1 MSSPALI
8 KATLI
13 FAIGTSSLAGQVFM
27 PTLPAV
33 QNDFDVAAAQ
43 VQLTVSVPLFATAVG
58 TLLWGVLSDRY
69 GRRPMLFWGFLMFL
83 AGTVMCYYAPTITV
97 LAVSRVIQSFGS
109 AAGFVISRAVI
120 RDLYGRERA
129 AAELASLIA
138 IMIIAPMFG
147 PLIGG
152 VITDFAGWRAVFG
165 AIGVITAGVAVM
177 IFFCLGET
185 NHHRLALP
193 SFIGLF
199 GGYRTLMRSA
209 DFRAYALQSG
219 FMVSVFNVFM
229 AAAPY
234 VVIVIMGSSA
244 KEYGLWFVF
253 QTVGYL
259 VGNLIANRFAQKLGI
274 DALIRRALILS
285 LVSNFGVLFVV
296 IAGLWTPAAIFIP
309 LFGMGIANGIAMPNA
324 NAGAVSVHPELAG
337 TASGLISFIQLG
349 LAAVFA
355 QAAGSIQNGTPYPMA
370 VFMCLCAVL
379 ATLAFHGFKGTLF
392 RRQLPAE

>member
-1 MSSPALI
+1 MSSPGLI

-33 QNDFDVAAAQ
+33 QNDFDVVAAQ

-58 TLLWGVLSDRY
+58 TLLWGVMSDRY
-69 GRRPMLFWGFLMFL
+69 GRRPMLLWGFAMFV
-83 AGTVMCYYAPTITV
+83 AGTIMCYYAPTITV
-97 LAVSRVIQSFGS
+97 LAAARVVQSFGS

-152 VITDFAGWRAVFG
+152 LITDFIGWRAVFG
-165 AIGVITAGVAVM
+165 VIGVITAGVAVM
-177 IFFCLGET
+177 IYFCLSET
-185 NHHRLALP
+185 NHHRLAMP
-193 SFIGLF
+193 SFFSMF
-199 GGYRTLMRSA
+199 GGYGTLMRSA
-209 DFRAYALQSG
+209 EFRAYALQSG
-219 FMVSVFNVFM
+219 FMVAVFNIFM

-234 VVIVIMGSSA
+234 VVIVVMGRSA
-244 KEYGLWFVF
+244 REYGLWFVF
-253 QTVGYL
+253 QTFGYL
-259 VGNLIANRFAQKLGI
+259 AGNLIANRFAQKLGV
-274 DALIRRALILS
+274 DELIRRALILS
-285 LVSNFGVLFVV
+285 LVANFGVLFVV
-296 IAGLWTPAAIFIP
+296 ISDLWTPVAIFIP
-309 LFGMGIANGIAMPNA
+309 FLGMGIANGIALPNS
-324 NAGAVSVHPELAG
+324 NAGGVSVFPELAG
-337 TASGLISFIQLG
+337 TASGLLSFIQLG

-370 VFMCLCAVL
+370 VFMCVCAVL
-379 ATLAFHGFKGTLF
+379 ASLTFHGFKGTLL
-392 RRQLPAE
+392 RRRSRG